1 MKTVRNLVYGNWLP
15 AVVDDDKAVFS
26 INPTTGEPVAKFHPA
41 SEKMVN
47 DAVAAARRAFNKWRL
62 TPAPHRGEI
71 LYKAAELLVARK
83 QELGEL
89 VTTEMGKVIKE
100 GLSDVQ
106 EAIDMAYYMAG
117 EGRRLQGETVPSEL
131 KNKDAKSVREPIGV
145 FGLITPWNFPVAIP
159 SWKIF
164 AALITGNTVV
174 LKPSS
179 DTVACAQV
187 FVQILEHAGVPK
199 GVLNMVVGGG
209 STVGDWLV
217 RHPGIDGVS
226 FTGSCDVGF
235 GVERLAAAG
244 RKVIST
250 EMGGKNAVIV
260 DNEADVEWAA
270 QGCVWGAFGT
280 AGQRCTAASRIVVL
294 PKVYDQFV
302 EKFVE
307 LMKNLQ
313 VGDPFTKDVGPVI
326 NQAAKDKIL
335 NYVGIGLEETATN
348 RKMDI
353 IVNSNMDEVLYRK
366 GTFVPPVIFTGVNP
380 QSPLAQEEI
389 FGPVP
394 VVIRAK
400 NLDHAID
407 IVNDVEYG
415 LSSAIFT
422 NNVNASARAERDL
435 NTGLVYINAATIGA
449 EIQLPFGGIKATGIG
464 AREAG
469 GRGGALDLYTKWK
482 VVYRDWSGKIQKAQM
497 DE

>member
-1 MKTVRNLVYGNWLP
+1 MKTVRNLICGNWLP
-15 AVVDDDKAVFS
+15 AVVDEEKATLSF
-26 INPTTGEPVAKFHPA
+26 NPTTGEPVAKFQPA
-41 SEKMVN
+41 TERMLN
-47 DAVAAARRAFNKWRL
+47 DAVAAARRAFNNWRL

-71 LYKAAELLVARK
+71 LYKAAELLVERK

-164 AALITGNTVV
+164 AALISGNTVV
-174 LKPSS
+174 FKPSS

-187 FVQILEHAGVPK
+187 FVQILEEAGVPA

-217 RHPGIDGVS
+217 RHPGIDGIS

-235 GVERLAAAG
+235 GVERLAAAD
-244 RKVIST
+244 RKAIST

-260 DNEADVEWAA
+260 DNDADVEWAA
-270 QGCVWGAFGT
+270 RGCIWGAFGT

-294 PKVYDQFV
+294 PKVYQDFV
-302 EKFVE
+302 DRFTTYMME
-307 LMKNLQ
+307 LS
-313 VGDPFTKDVGPVI
+313 VGDPFKCDVGPVI

-335 NYVGIGLEETATN
+335 EYIKHGSLQNPKAELYVNG
-348 RKMDI
+348 
-353 IVNSNMDEVLYRK
+353 NMDTELYKK
-366 GTFVPPVIFTGVNP
+366 GTFVPPSVFVGVDP
-380 QSPLAQEEI
+380 DSRIGQEEI
-389 FGPVP
+389 FGPQTSI
-394 VVIRAK
+394 IRAK
-400 NLDHAID
+400 NIDHAIE
-407 IVNDVEYG
+407 IVNNTKYG

-422 NNVNASARAERDL
+422 NNVNTSARAERDL

-449 EIQLPFGGIKATGIG
+449 EIQLPFGGIKATGVG